1 MTQGRL
7 FVSQLLVALVLCAP
21 ALAPANMG
29 AASSDDTSDPAFAE
43 GKAAIEAQDW
53 SRAEKAMRGALTKN
67 PNNAD
72 AHNWLGFSLRKQG
85 RFDEAFAAYDA
96 ALRLDPQHRSAIEY
110 LGEAYLMTKQP
121 AKAEEQLAKLAKLC
135 SPIPCEEHKELARAI
150 AKYKKSGQ

>member
-1 MTQGRL
+1 MTQGRR
-7 FVSQLLVALVLCAP
+7 FVSKLLVALALCAP
-21 ALAPANMG
+21 TLALANMG
-29 AASSDDTSDPAFAE
+29 AAGNDEPLDPAFAE
-43 GKAAIEAQDW
+43 GKSAIEAQDW
-53 SRAEKAMRGALTKN
+53 SRAETAMRNALAKN

-110 LGEAYLMTKQP
+110 LGEAYLMTRQP